1 MSEKSLLVEVLAKS
15 AWRPSELC
23 TSDALT
29 GGYFW
34 QEVQFESIDRL
45 SNVFQAQVVIH
56 CVSQFL
62 LASQVMLGGLN

>member
-1 MSEKSLLVEVLAKS
+1 MSRKRPLVNDRQLGNYSESEV
-15 AWRPSELC
+15 R
-23 TSDALT
+23 
-29 GGYFW
+29 
-34 QEVQFESIDRL
+34 FESIDRL

>member
-1 MSEKSLLVEVLAKS
+1 M
-15 AWRPSELC
+15 
-23 TSDALT
+23 
-29 GGYFW
+29 
-34 QEVQFESIDRL
+34 DRL